1 MSKKML
7 VSRRLAL
14 VFMAASVVTGATA
27 GTATSAPKSATLC
40 VGPGPGCYASLQP
53 AFDAAADG
61 DTIRID
67 PGTYAGGVTLDRSV
81 AVVGSGAGRTII
93 SGGGPVLTIGVFG
106 AAGADKLKVSISGVK
121 ITDGVANS
129 APTPD
134 GPITFV
140 AVGGGVYIPG
150 GQSTVGATVTISHS
164 AITGNRASPVSAL
177 VDTGND
183 ECSGGPCPF
192 AFAAGAGIADVGR
205 LTLVDSIVSDNV
217 AGGPVASD
225 AAGGGIWTA
234 TNGGPGSLT
243 VIDSRISGNRAS
255 VSAPNGL
262 FGHGGGIEV
271 QDGEALTVRNSTV
284 SGNTA
289 SVSNSYPSG
298 VDMAADS
305 GGIHIGAFG
314 SATIDNTRIIGN
326 TASADDPAGF
336 PAANDAALGDG
347 LSNSCDSPG
356 ACGQTLELR
365 NSVIRDNHTITNAI
379 SSDNGPSVGALEIDG
394 QASVSNTLIS
404 DNTTTVTNSGSA
416 SAVGTF
422 AAFDGGASPIVVTDS
437 VVRDNNV
444 TVSSETGTATVEG
457 AGVVNAG
464 SLELHNSQITGNA
477 AHAIGQDGFAE
488 GGGIWNGQPFGPDGP
503 TPLQLTLENTHVTQ
517 NVLTG
522 SAGLTLQG
530 GGLFTAGFPAT
541 LTNSLIARNVPD
553 QCYGC

>member
-1 MSKKML
+1 M
-7 VSRRLAL
+7 AL
-14 VFMAASVVTGATA
+14 VLVAASLAGGATA
-27 GTATSAPKSATLC
+27 GTAASAHTPATLC
-40 VGPGPGCYASLQP
+40 VGQRAGCYASLQP

-81 AVVGSGAGRTII
+81 RVVGSGATRTII
-93 SGGGPVLTIGVFG
+93 SGGGPVLTIGVDG
-106 AAGADKLKVSISGVK
+106 AVDADHLKVSVSGVT
-121 ITDGVANS
+121 ITGGVATS

-140 AVGGGVYIPG
+140 AVGGGIDIPG
-150 GQSTVGATVTISHS
+150 GPGGTVGATVTIRDS
-164 AITGNRASPVSAL
+164 AITGNRASPTSAL
-177 VDTGND
+177 VDTGNA
-183 ECSGGPCPF
+183 ECPGGDCPF
-192 AFAAGAGIADVGR
+192 ALAAGAGIADVGR
-205 LTLVDSIVSDNV
+205 LTLVDSVVSDNV

-243 VIDSRISGNRAS
+243 VIDSRITGNRAG

-298 VDMAADS
+298 VDMGADS
-305 GGIHIGAFG
+305 GGIHIGGFG
-314 SATIDNTRIIGN
+314 SATIENTRITGN
-326 TASADDPAGF
+326 TASADDPFGF

-365 NSVIRDNHTITNAI
+365 NSVIRGNHTLTNAD
-379 SSDNGPSVGALEIDG
+379 SSDNGPSIGTLEIDG
-394 QASVSNTLIS
+394 AASVSNTLIS
-404 DNTTTVTNSGSA
+404 DNTITVTNSGSA
-416 SAVGTF
+416 AAGGTF
-422 AAFDGGASPIVVTDS
+422 AAIDGGASPIVVTNS
-437 VVRDNNV
+437 VVRDNEV
-444 TVSSETGTATVEG
+444 TVSSETGTATIEG
-457 AGVVNAG
+457 AGVMNAG
-464 SLELHNSQITGNA
+464 SLELHNSEITGNS
-477 AHAIGQDGFAE
+477 AHATGQDGFAE

-503 TPLQLTLENTHVTQ
+503 TPLQLTLDNTHVTQ

-522 SAGLTLQG
+522 SASLTLQG
-530 GGLFTAGFPAT
+530 GGLFTLGFPVAVT
-541 LTNSLIARNVPD
+541 HSLIARNVPD
-553 QCYGC
+553 QRYG

>member
-1 MSKKML
+1 MK
-7 VSRRLAL
+7 RLAL
-14 VFMAASVVTGATA
+14 VLAAASFVVGATA
-27 GTATSAPKSATLC
+27 GTAASAHRSTTVC
-40 VGPGPGCYASLQP
+40 VGQRAGCYASLQP
-53 AFDAAADG
+53 AFDAAGDG
-61 DTIRID
+61 DTIRVD
-67 PGTYAGGVTLDRSV
+67 PGTYAGGVALDKSV
-81 AVVGSGAGRTII
+81 TIVGSGATRTII

-106 AAGADKLKVSISGVK
+106 AADADKLKVSISGVT
-121 ITDGVANS
+121 ITGGVATS

-140 AVGGGVYIPG
+140 AVGGGVYIPSGPG
-150 GQSTVGATVTISHS
+150 GTVGATVTINHS
-164 AITGNRASPVSAL
+164 VITGNHASPTSAL
-177 VDTGND
+177 ADTGND
-183 ECSGGPCPF
+183 ECPGGDCPF
-192 AFAAGAGIADVGR
+192 AFAAGGGIADVGR

-243 VIDSRISGNRAS
+243 VIDSWISGNRAS

-305 GGIHIGAFG
+305 GGIHIGGFG
-314 SATIDNTRIIGN
+314 SAVIENTRITGN
-326 TASADDPAGF
+326 TASADDPSGF
-336 PAANDAALGDG
+336 PGANDAALGDG

-356 ACGQTLELR
+356 ACGQTLQLR
-365 NSVIRDNHTITNAI
+365 NSVIRDNHTIINAS

-394 QASVSNTLIS
+394 QATVSKTLIT

-422 AAFDGGASPIVVTDS
+422 GAFDGGTSPIVVTDS
-437 VVRDNNV
+437 VVRDNEV
-444 TVSSETGTATVEG
+444 TVSSETGTATIEG
-457 AGVVNAG
+457 AGITNAG
-464 SLELHNSQITGNA
+464 SLELHDSQIADNA
-477 AHAIGQDGFAE
+477 AHATGQDGFAQ

-503 TPLQLTLENTHVTQ
+503 TPLQLTLDNTHVTQ

-522 SAGLTLQG
+522 SAGVTLQG
-530 GGLFTAGFPAT
+530 GGLYTLGFPVT
-541 LTNSLIARNVPD
+541 LTSSIIADNVPD